1 MTGNGRDPILAAA
14 PPRVDAEEARKALEP
29 TLWLLERANEG
40 IKLTQTGALNR
51 ALVREFAE
59 RWPAW
64 WEAEL
69 FGPPHGETD
78 VNRLWE
84 LHQLLRAVRLLRRR
98 GPKIFA
104 TKRGRELEGD
114 PAALLQLL
122 TDELLA
128 ADSFE
133 AACAELAAEAIL
145 AGATADFGGS
155 LAARIRPAIIAQ
167 GWEADGEQPDVRE
180 ISWAIAGFLRPAE
193 AIGLFERKG
202 APRVS
207 REPLVLREAGRVAL
221 IAALQRHWP

>member
-1 MTGNGRDPILAAA
+1 MQAAA
-14 PPRVDAEEARKALEP
+14 PERIDPEEARDALEP

-40 IKLTQTGALNR
+40 IKLTQTGALNQ

-59 RWPAW
+59 RWPGW
-64 WEAEL
+64 WEADL
-69 FGPPHGETD
+69 FGPPYRETD

-84 LHQLLRAVRLLRRR
+84 LHELLRAVRLLRRR

-104 TKRGRELEGD
+104 TKRAQELQED

-122 TDELLA
+122 TGELLSG
-128 ADSFE
+128 DSFD

-145 AGATADFGGS
+145 AGAKADFGES
-155 LAARIRPAIIAQ
+155 LAEQIRPAVIAQ
-167 GWEADGEQPDVRE
+167 SWEADGEQPDVRD

-193 AIGLFERKG
+193 AIGLFERNG

-207 REPLVLREAGRVAL
+207 REPLVLRDVGRMAL
-221 IAALQRHWP
+221 IAALQGRWP